1 MKYQVRA
8 TRQYRKDYKKTLQSG
23 KNISKLETV
32 IDTLAAGK
40 KLDDKHRDH
49 ALKGKL
55 KGKRE
60 CHISSDWLLLY
71 EKDEDRLLLFLL
83 KTGDH
88 RHVLNIE

>member
-8 TRQYRKDYKKTLQSG
+8 SRQYKKDYKKILQSG
-23 KNISKLETV
+23 KNVSELEKV
-32 IDTLAAGK
+32 IDILAAGR

-49 ALKGKL
+49 ALRGNL

-71 EKDEDRLLLFLL
+71 EKNDDALLLLL
-83 KTGDH
+83 LRTGDH
-88 RHVLNIE
+88 RRVLNVE

>member
-8 TRQYRKDYKKTLQSG
+8 SKQYKKDYKKTLQSG
-23 KNISKLETV
+23 KDILRLEKV

-49 ALKGKL
+49 ALKGNL

-71 EKDEDRLLLFLL
+71 EKNDNELLLLL
-83 KTGDH
+83 LRTGDH